1 MITGNPLHRLSPSD
15 RDALAAPEPGS
26 DAPKPAAPSFARLFR
41 LLERLCSVD
50 CIFITLSDPL
60 AGQTFHSNDGGETL
74 REAAESVT
82 DAILA
87 HGEPLILNVT
97 GGQPKPIP
105 RHPIDPEALGL
116 AFLAGIVLRDATG
129 KAIGM
134 LCLASRT
141 PVGAAEIDM
150 EALEDAAHL
159 AVREIQHD
167 SAERTA
173 RDAWKVMVE
182 AIETLPDGF
191 VLYDKHD
198 RLTICNEQYRET
210 YPESA
215 HVIQPGRSF
224 EEIIRE
230 GVRCKQYAE
239 AIGREDAWIAERLAA
254 HANPTGP
261 VEQLLPDGRW
271 VRVLEKRLPNGGTVG
286 FRVDITELKQRQA
299 ELYELAHRDEL
310 TGTMS
315 RRAIL
320 SAARKFGDAA
330 RSRGEP
336 LGLMIVDIDKFKTV
350 NDDLG
355 HFAGDEVLKE
365 FCRRIESQLRDTD
378 CLGRLGGEEF
388 LVILPNTP
396 PRECVARAERMR
408 TLLSATPLTLED
420 GDIALTMSLGVT
432 EYRDGETMDE
442 AFARADR
449 LLYQA
454 KDMGRDRT
462 VSEFLDPPPRPS
474 GL

>member
-1 MITGNPLHRLSPSD
+1 MAKNVPAASD
-15 RDALAAPEPGS
+15 PTSGS
-26 DAPKPAAPSFARLFR
+26 QGPDAPSLARLFR
-41 LLERLCSVD
+41 LLERLHSVE
-50 CIFITLSDPL
+50 CIFITLRDPL
-60 AGQTFHSNDGGETL
+60 DGRAFYSNDRCGKL
-74 REAAESVT
+74 RDAARDVAN
-82 DAILA
+82 AILKSA
-87 HGEPLILNVT
+87 DPLILQANGPSVAT
-97 GGQPKPIP
+97 SRQAV
-105 RHPIDPEALGL
+105 DPGALGL
-116 AFLAGIVLRDATG
+116 DFLAGVALRDATG
-129 KAIGM
+129 NAIGT

-141 PVGAAEIDM
+141 PVNATEIDRQ
-150 EALEDAAHL
+150 ALEDAAHL

-173 RDAWKVMVE
+173 RDAWRVMVE

-191 VLYDKHD
+191 VLYDEND

-320 SAARKFGDAA
+320 SAARDCGTRA
-330 RSRGEP
+330 RARGEP
-336 LGLMIVDIDKFKTV
+336 LGLMILDIDKFKKV

-355 HFAGDEVLKE
+355 HFAGDKVLKE

-388 LVILPNTP
+388 LVVLPDTSP
-396 PRECVARAERMR
+396 SECVARAERMR
-408 TLLSATPLTLED
+408 TLLSATPITLED
-420 GDIALTMSLGVT
+420 EDISLTMSVGAT
-432 EYRDGETMDE
+432 DYRDGDTMDE

-449 LLYQA
+449 LLYRA
-454 KDMGRDRT
+454 KELGRDRT
-462 VSEFLDPPPRPS
+462 IAEFLDAPPSEPAGR
-474 GL
+474 

>member
-1 MITGNPLHRLSPSD
+1 M
-15 RDALAAPEPGS
+15 AASKPMSRSQGP
-26 DAPKPAAPSFARLFR
+26 DAPSLARLFR
-41 LLERLCSVD
+41 LLERLHPVE
-50 CIFITLSDPL
+50 CIFITLLEPL
-60 AGQTFHSNDGGETL
+60 DGRRFYSNDRCGKL
-74 REAAESVT
+74 RDASRDVAN
-82 DAILA
+82 AILKSA
-87 HGEPLILNVT
+87 APLILQANGPSAAANRQAV
-97 GGQPKPIP
+97 
-105 RHPIDPEALGL
+105 DPGALGL
-116 AFLAGIVLRDATG
+116 EFLAGVALRDATG
-129 KAIGM
+129 KAIGT

-141 PVGAAEIDM
+141 PVSASEIDRQ
-150 EALEDAAHL
+150 ALEDAAHL

-167 SAERTA
+167 GAEQTA

-191 VLYDKHD
+191 VLFDKHD

-286 FRVDITELKQRQA
+286 FRVDITELKMRQA

-320 SAARKFGDAA
+320 SAARDCGIRA
-330 RSRGEP
+330 RARGEP
-336 LGLMIVDIDKFKTV
+336 LCLMILDIDKFKKV

-378 CLGRLGGEEF
+378 YLGRLGGEEF
-388 LVILPNTP
+388 LVILPNTSSS
-396 PRECVARAERMR
+396 ESVERAERMR
-408 TLLSATPLTLED
+408 TLLSATPIPLED
-420 GDIALTMSLGVT
+420 KDIALTMSLGVT
-432 EYRDGETMDE
+432 DYRDDDTMDE

-449 LLYQA
+449 LLYRS

-462 VSEFLDPPPRPS
+462 TAEFLDAPSRPA
-474 GL
+474 GR